1 MVRKRTN
8 TTLKDI
14 ANVIGCSISQVSAVL
29 NNSKTGTVVSAA
41 KRELIRKTAAEMGYT
56 PDFASQALRKRR
68 TDTIGIYMKRGPWSG
83 LSNSYETA
91 ICRGISRT
99 ASEKNFDI
107 LFFNLG
113 CDIPDDICTEKLD
126 RSRCDGVIIIS
137 AEKNCRWIQ
146 NAVEKGHKLVSVGSE
161 LHIKNLVKVS
171 FDEEKAVETALE
183 KLCASGHRRIGF
195 ISHCLENPITCREEI
210 FRSKAEKYG
219 CEFSEELIFNVGK
232 MDVPLA
238 LDSPFCQMSGK
249 LGMEYFKR
257 ISQAPT
263 AVIAADYLIAVS
275 AMQRAAELGINIPSD
290 MSMTAIDD
298 HDFLEFLTPQLSV
311 VDHRLE
317 DMGSIAAQKLI
328 EMVTTGKT
336 PDDVIISPRWI
347 ERSSIAKADK
357 GDKK

>member
-1 MVRKRTN
+1 
-8 TTLKDI
+8 
-14 ANVIGCSISQVSAVL
+14 
-29 NNSKTGTVVSAA
+29 
-41 KRELIRKTAAEMGYT
+41 
-56 PDFASQALRKRR
+56 
-68 TDTIGIYMKRGPWSG
+68 
-83 LSNSYETA
+83 
-91 ICRGISRT
+91 
-99 ASEKNFDI
+99 
-107 LFFNLG
+107 
-113 CDIPDDICTEKLD
+113 
-126 RSRCDGVIIIS
+126 
-137 AEKNCRWIQ
+137 
-146 NAVEKGHKLVSVGSE
+146 
-161 LHIKNLVKVS
+161 
-171 FDEEKAVETALE
+171 
-183 KLCASGHRRIGF
+183 
-195 ISHCLENPITCREEI
+195 
-210 FRSKAEKYG
+210 
-219 CEFSEELIFNVGK
+219 
-232 MDVPLA
+232 
-238 LDSPFCQMSGK
+238 
-249 LGMEYFKR
+249 MEYFKR